1 MRQKGDGMTIIQIA
15 GVGIIGTLLAL
26 QLKSGKSEYGIYLGI
41 AVSLV
46 IFFAMSGKLEI
57 ILDTIHLIE
66 GYLRLNQ
73 AYITAML
80 KMLGVTYIAVFAAD
94 ICKDAG
100 YQTVAGQIE
109 IFAKLTILALGMPVF
124 QALLITIQDFLK

>member
-1 MRQKGDGMTIIQIA
+1 MTILQIA
-15 GVGIIGTLLAL
+15 GIGIVGTLLAL

-46 IFFAMSGKLEI
+46 MFFAMSGKLKI
-57 ILDTIHLIE
+57 ILDTIHLI
-66 GYLRLNQ
+66 GAYLHLNQ
-73 AYITAML
+73 AYITTML

-100 YQTVAGQIE
+100 YQTIAGQIE

-124 QALLITIQDFLK
+124 QALLITIQEFLK

>member
-1 MRQKGDGMTIIQIA
+1 MTILQIA
-15 GVGIIGTLLAL
+15 GIGIVGALLAL
-26 QLKSGKSEYGIYLGI
+26 QLKSAKSEYGVYLGI

-46 IFFAMSGKLEI
+46 LFFAMSGKLGI
-57 ILDTIHLIE
+57 ILETVSLIGKTLHLE
-66 GYLRLNQ
+66 Q
-73 AYITAML
+73 AYLAVML

-100 YQTVAGQIE
+100 YQTIAGQIE